1 MKDKI
6 HKMAMISLAVFP
18 VINSLYLEETA
29 DVIVAAHRMITLM
42 GEFTAVFFS
51 CETETWAYNIQTFE
65 SETFVEIYGSCHSS
79 ALPCTTAGCSWF

>member
-29 DVIVAAHRMITLM
+29 DVIVAAHHMIALM

-51 CETETWAYNIQTFE
+51 CERENWPQQ
-65 SETFVEIYGSCHSS
+65 HSD
-79 ALPCTTAGCSWF
+79 L